1 MRGRALQLGEE
12 VPLAKQL
19 AEQAGVAYNEG
30 ILNLVKG
37 QVQSAADDLELE
49 ARLAGSKKSP
59 GQQAIDDAV
68 IAMEKVRSEAASLA
82 VRLLYNELEMMGVF
96 IVAQIGVTANPE
108 RAKMS
113 LLGRFRPSTVRR
125 YLAYWQGFRKWVGQ
139 TYGKLP
145 TSGEQLVDYLLAREE
160 EGMGASVPLSVGKG
174 VACFEKLGGFSQ
186 DTWMAS
192 NPLVEAVVRDLLRKL
207 EEGAPPRRRA
217 PRMLSAFIPALEKL
231 VVSRAK
237 PPMIRVGAWVK
248 LLKIWGSLRF
258 DDLAHMRQE
267 ALCSYDGKLSGLMKR
282 TKTTGGGKRVKELPF
297 HVSEHAW
304 AVHEKWLT
312 VGLEVLSRA
321 LGDTYELLVPAG
333 CSRGAAVGD
342 YIMSYQE
349 AVAWSTEV
357 MQELKDAGGNALIPH
372 GWERFWTEHSERA
385 TLSSGLAALGVQKP
399 ERDLLGR
406 WKPEGSDQYART

>member
-1 MRGRALQLGEE
+1 
-12 VPLAKQL
+12 L
-19 AEQAGVAYNEG
+19 AERAGVAYNEG

-139 TYGKLP
+139 TYGKFP

-174 VACFEKLGGFSQ
+174 VACFEKLGAFSQ

-231 VVSRAK
+231 VVSCA
-237 PPMIRVGAWVK
+237 K
-248 LLKIWGSLRF
+248 LLKICGSLRF

-282 TKTTGGGKRVKELPF
+282 TKTTGGG
-297 HVSEHAW
+297 
-304 AVHEKWLT
+304 
-312 VGLEVLSRA
+312 
-321 LGDTYELLVPAG
+321 
-333 CSRGAAVGD
+333 
-342 YIMSYQE
+342 
-349 AVAWSTEV
+349 
-357 MQELKDAGGNALIPH
+357 
-372 GWERFWTEHSERA
+372 
-385 TLSSGLAALGVQKP
+385 SG
-399 ERDLLGR
+399 
-406 WKPEGSDQYART
+406 